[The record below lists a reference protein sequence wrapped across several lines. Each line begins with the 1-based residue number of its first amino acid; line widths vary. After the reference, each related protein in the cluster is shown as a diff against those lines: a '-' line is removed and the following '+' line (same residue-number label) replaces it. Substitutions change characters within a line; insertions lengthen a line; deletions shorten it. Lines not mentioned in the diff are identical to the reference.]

1 VLDRI
6 DAIVGEGLERAV
18 VRHHRRRLRRTGW
31 STSLDPPAGGW
42 AAGETPPRTGN
53 RVTVAVDGAE
63 LLQMAVRDMCGARA
77 SVHVANWF
85 LSPDFR
91 PSRDGG
97 DTTIE
102 GMLGSL
108 ARSRDV
114 RVLLW
119 SGMPLPFGARSRRS
133 VRAAARELERAG
145 PVRVALDSHE
155 RPLHCHH
162 EKLIIVDDRVAYVGG
177 IDFTTLDGDRFDT
190 PEHPPR
196 EGLGWH
202 DLMVRLEGP
211 AVADVADH
219 FRFRWA
225 QVTGE
230 HLPTGDTPPVAGDT
244 TVQVVRTV
252 PERIYPGCPR
262 GEFRILE
269 AYGRA
274 LRSAERL
281 IYLENQYLWSPEI
294 VEMLADKLR
303 HPPSDDFRMIII
315 LPSKANTGTDN
326 TLGQLGQLVEA
337 DNGGGRFLA
346 CTVSRPGHAVYVH
359 AKVGVVDDRWI
370 TVGSANLNEH
380 SMFNDT
386 EMNVSLWDERV
397 ARETRLRL
405 WAEHL
410 ETEPGDVDG
419 PPQEV
424 FDTRLRPVADEQL
437 RRHTAGLE
445 RTHRLLRLQHVS
457 RRSHRLIGPVQS
469 LFVDG

>member
-1 VLDRI
+1 MFDKL
-6 DAIVGEGLERAV
+6 DAIVGEGLERAL
-18 VRHHRRRLRRTGW
+18 VRHHRRRLRRTGR
-31 STSLDPPAGGW
+31 SEALDPPAGGW
-42 AAGETPPRTGN
+42 ASGDPPPRDGN
-53 RVTVAVDGAE
+53 RVTVALDGAE
-63 LLQMAVRDMCGARA
+63 LLSMATRDMCAARS

-85 LSPDFR
+85 LSPGFR
-91 PSRDGG
+91 PVRG
-97 DTTIE
+97 DHPAPIRSI
-102 GMLGSL
+102 LGTL
-108 ARSRDV
+108 AGSVDV

-119 SGMPLPFGARSRRS
+119 SGMPLPFGARSRRN

-145 PVRVALDSHE
+145 PIRVALDSHE

-162 EKLIIVDDRVAYVGG
+162 EKLVIVDDRVAYVGG

-190 PEHPPR
+190 PAHPPR

-211 AVADVADH
+211 AVADVAGH
-219 FRFRWA
+219 FRFRWE

-230 HLPTGDTPPVAGDT
+230 RLPSGATPPESGDAP
-244 TVQVVRTV
+244 VQVVRTV
-252 PERIYPGCPR
+252 PERIYEGSPR

-274 LRSAERL
+274 LRSAERF

-294 VEMLADKLR
+294 VELLAEKLR
-303 HPPSDDFRMIII
+303 TPPSDQFRMIMV

-326 TLGQLGQLVEA
+326 TLGQLGRLVEA
-337 DNGGGRFLA
+337 DDDRGRFLA
-346 CTVSRPGHAVYVH
+346 CTVSPQGHPVYVH
-359 AKVGVVDDRWI
+359 AKVGIVDDRWI

-380 SMFNDT
+380 SLFNDT
-386 EMNVSLWDERV
+386 EMNVSLWDERI

-410 ETEPGDVDG
+410 EAEPGDLGG
-419 PPQEV
+419 PPHEV
-424 FDTRLRPVADEQL
+424 CDRLWRPIADEQL
-437 RRHTAGLE
+437 GRQAAGLQ
-445 RTHRLLRLQHVS
+445 RTHRLVRLQHVS
-457 RRSHRLIGPVQS
+457 RRSHRLTGPVQN